1 MNLSLT
7 RELCHALTAWN
18 ATVVTDRLPVVEH
31 EQTFT
36 NVGTHE
42 HYHILML
49 LLL

>member
-18 ATVVTDRLPVVEH
+18 ATVVTDRLPVVGH
-31 EQTFT
+31 KQTFT
-36 NVGTHE
+36 NVSTHE
-42 HYHILML
+42 HDHTFTL